1 MTAHRLDRTRWAMR
15 AVVAGLA
22 LLGVWLVGT
31 GATRPAP
38 PASPGVLVL
47 TIDGPIS
54 PVSDEA
60 LARAL
65 DRARRGGHTALVLEI
80 DTPGGLES
88 SMRAMIKRILVAP
101 VPVIAWVAPSGARAG
116 SAGVLIVMASDVA
129 AMSPGTNIGAATP
142 VNMQG
147 AMDST
152 LARKAVNDAAAFARS
167 VATQRG
173 RSVAWA
179 EDAVRRAV
187 AASEDEAVELD
198 VVDFVA
204 ANLQEL
210 LEKSEG
216 RAWKRHGETR
226 TIAVRG
232 LPIERIEVGARQR
245 LLALIAD
252 PNVAYLL
259 MMLGFYGV
267 LFELQNPGAIL
278 PGVVGGICLVLA
290 FLALSVMSFNVAGL
304 ALIVLAIVFFVAEIK
319 VQSHGL
325 LAAGGIVALVLGS
338 VILFNA
344 GPGPRLSWGV
354 IVGVTIVTTAF
365 FLLVI
370 GAAVRAQR
378 LPVTTG
384 IPGMVGRRAQVIER
398 LAPAG
403 RVRLGDEYWNAV
415 SSDPVEVGAQVEIV
429 GVDGLV
435 LRVRASSKEA

>member
-1 MTAHRLDRTRWAMR
+1 MTPR
-15 AVVAGLA
+15 ATVTLRAALAAIA
-22 LLGVWLVGT
+22 LLGGSLL
-31 GATRPAP
+31 GAG
-38 PASPGVLVL
+38 ASRAAEPDSARVLVL
-47 TIDGPIS
+47 RLDGPIS

-65 DRARRGGHTALVLEI
+65 DRAKRGGHAALVLEI

-88 SMRAMIKRILVAP
+88 SMRAMIKRILAAP

-129 AMSPGTNIGAATP
+129 AMAPGTNIGAATP

-147 AMDST
+147 PMDST
-152 LARKAVNDAAAFARS
+152 LARKAVNDAAAFART

-204 ANLQEL
+204 ASLPEL
-210 LEKSEG
+210 LEKADG
-216 RAWKRHGETR
+216 RSWRRQGEAR

-232 LPIERIEVGARQR
+232 LPIERIEAGPRQR
-245 LLALIAD
+245 LLALIAE
-252 PNVAYLL
+252 PNIAYLL

-278 PGVVGGICLVLA
+278 PGVVGGICLILA

-304 ALIVLAIVFFVAEIK
+304 ALIVLSLVFFVAEIK
-319 VQSHGL
+319 VQSHGV

-338 VILFNA
+338 VIMFNG
-344 GPGPRLSWGV
+344 GPGPQLSWGV
-354 IVGVTIVTTAF
+354 IAGATFVTSAF
-365 FLLVI
+365 FLIVI
-370 GAAVRAQR
+370 AAAVRAQR
-378 LPVTTG
+378 RRVSTG
-384 IPGMVGRRAQVIER
+384 IPGLLGRRAVVIER
-398 LAPAG
+398 LAPRG

-415 SSDPVEVGAQVEIV
+415 SSEPVEAGADVEVI
-429 GVDGLV
+429 GVDGLL
-435 LRVRASSKEA
+435 LRVRASSQEA